1 MDNYII
7 GMVSFFLTI
16 LISIILLGRART
28 KLDHEKL
35 LIVAKLN
42 SMNTRYL
49 FGTMLLIVL
58 LSVLSQKL
66 HWIHLWISFYAIIF
80 IVPAYTALS
89 FIWTFQKLKKN
100 NFPKSYI
107 NTYLSCVIIRV
118 IGIVLLFALA
128 FPY

>member
-1 MDNYII
+1 MENYII

-42 SMNTRYL
+42 SMNMRYL